1 MIRIIIP
8 LLILLTG
15 ATQAQELP
23 VRNPVPITISV
34 YSESVG
40 VPNFKNFFKDPSIG
54 IRVGTE
60 FYYTNKSG
68 HQTLQTVN
76 LGYYYHKDFQSGVYI
91 STEFGYR
98 KFIGD
103 FILDGTIGGGYLLVT
118 SAMPRY
124 ENRGGDYKKIS
135 NTFGRFMPT
144 LGVGAGY
151 RFNSVMVFSRYEIF
165 GEMPFGFKGLP
176 ALPHKTLHIGT
187 RFNLK

>member
-103 FILDGTIGGGYLLVT
+103 FFLDGTIGGGYLLIT
-118 SAMPRY
+118 SALPRY
-124 ENRGGDYKKIS
+124 ENRGNDYEKIS

-144 LGVGAGY
+144 LGIGAGY
-151 RFNSVMVFSRYEIF
+151 RFNSVMVFSRYEMF

-176 ALPHKTLHIGT
+176 ALPHKTLHFGT